1 MELAVVCCGE
11 NAPSGTD
18 RLARRLASERW
29 ATVCADTHAWTL
41 ACQIADYLD
50 TTVTV
55 VDTLDPEAV
64 IDGYPGQQVLA
75 VCDAP
80 TIQSLVA
87 STLDVAVE
95 GIPRSPDSAL
105 TRIRASRN
113 GTRSLICLNDTLHLT
128 GVESFAPAAQLD
140 LKGGEPA

>member
-1 MELAVVCCGE
+1 MELAVVCCGGT
-11 NAPSGTD
+11 APSGTD

-29 ATVCADTHAWTL
+29 AKVCADSRGWTL

-50 TTVTV
+50 TAVTL
-55 VDTLDPEAV
+55 VDTLDPEVV
-64 IDGYPGQQVLA
+64 IDRWPGQRVLA

-95 GIPRSPDSAL
+95 GIPRPPDSAL
-105 TRIRASRN
+105 TRIRASRS

-128 GVESFAPAAQLD
+128 GVERFAPAAQLD
-140 LKGGEPA
+140 LKGDESA